1 MELLERTLEAI
12 KREIEDNE
20 KNYKRIVEF
29 IEENKNNAKFSNLY
43 IKLLNELLEE
53 KKRSIDN
60 LKLIKDKYKKILERY
75 KNEKWIIKV
84 NNKK

>member
-43 IKLLNELLEE
+43 IK
-53 KKRSIDN
+53 
-60 LKLIKDKYKKILERY
+60 
-75 KNEKWIIKV
+75 
-84 NNKK
+84 

>member
-1 MELLERTLEAI
+1 MELLEGALEAI

-20 KNYKRIVEF
+20 KICKRTVKF

-53 KKRSIDN
+53 KKRNIDN
-60 LKLIKDKYKKILERY
+60 LKLIKDKYKKILEVTER
-75 KNEKWIIKV
+75 
-84 NNKK
+84 

>member
-1 MELLERTLEAI
+1 MELLEGALEAI

-20 KNYKRIVEF
+20 KICKRTVKF

-53 KKRSIDN
+53 KKRNIDN
-60 LKLIKDKYKKILERY
+60 LKLIKDKYKKILEE
-75 KNEKWIIKV
+75 KTNEVK
-84 NNKK
+84 

>member
-1 MELLERTLEAI
+1 MELLEIALKAI
-12 KREIEDNE
+12 KGGIEDNE
-20 KNYKRIVEF
+20 KDYKRIVEF

-75 KNEKWIIKV
+75 KNEK
-84 NNKK
+84 

>member
-75 KNEKWIIKV
+75 KNEK
-84 NNKK
+84 

>member
-1 MELLERTLEAI
+1 MELLEGALEAI

-20 KNYKRIVEF
+20 KICKRTVEF

-53 KKRSIDN
+53 KKEISI
-60 LKLIKDKYKKILERY
+60 I
-75 KNEKWIIKV
+75 
-84 NNKK
+84 

>member
-1 MELLERTLEAI
+1 MELLEIALKAI
-12 KREIEDNE
+12 KGEIEDNE
-20 KNYKRIVEF
+20 KDYKRIVEF

-75 KNEKWIIKV
+75 KNEK
-84 NNKK
+84 

>member
-1 MELLERTLEAI
+1 MIYKKGGKVELLEGALEAI
-12 KREIEDNE
+12 KGEIEDNE
-20 KNYKRIVEF
+20 KIYKRTVKF

-60 LKLIKDKYKKILERY
+60 LKLIKDKYKKILEEET
-75 KNEKWIIKV
+75 NEK
-84 NNKK
+84 

>member
-1 MELLERTLEAI
+1 MELLEGALEAI

-20 KNYKRIVEF
+20 KICKRTVKF

-53 KKRSIDN
+53 KKRNIDN
-60 LKLIKDKYKKILERY
+60 LKLIKDKYKKILEVT
-75 KNEKWIIKV
+75 EK
-84 NNKK
+84 

>member
-1 MELLERTLEAI
+1 MELLEGALEAI

-20 KNYKRIVEF
+20 KICKRTVKF

-53 KKRSIDN
+53 KKRNIDN
-60 LKLIKDKYKKILERY
+60 LKLIKDKYKKILEE
-75 KNEKWIIKV
+75 KTNETK
-84 NNKK
+84 

>member
-20 KNYKRIVEF
+20 KNYKRVVEF

-60 LKLIKDKYKKILERY
+60 LKLIKDKYKKILERH
-75 KNEKWIIKV
+75 KNEK
-84 NNKK
+84 

>member
-20 KNYKRIVEF
+20 KNYKRVVEF

-75 KNEKWIIKV
+75 KNEK
-84 NNKK
+84 